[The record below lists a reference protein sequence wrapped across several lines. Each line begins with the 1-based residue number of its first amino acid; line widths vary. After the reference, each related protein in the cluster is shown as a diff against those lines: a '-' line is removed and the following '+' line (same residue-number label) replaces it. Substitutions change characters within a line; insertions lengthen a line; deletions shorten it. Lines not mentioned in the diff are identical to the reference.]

1 MTRPIDFDR
10 LTEEWLSDGPSTMSD
25 RALKAALDE
34 VHVTHQR
41 RLGVARRTYSM
52 NRNLFR
58 IAAAA
63 AAVILVVVVGLAVL
77 GRLPS
82 NLIGSQPTPS
92 PTATPTPTPTP
103 PPSPTPSPTA
113 EPSPSPSPMSF
124 AYLYADSNLAP
135 GTYIVDTNFGLAGI
149 TFTVGDGW

>member
-58 IAAAA
+58 MAAAA
-63 AAVILVVVVGLAVL
+63 AAVGPGVGGGLAPL
-77 GRLPS
+77 GVGGRPGRAGPAPVEPDRLAADAKPDS
-82 NLIGSQPTPS
+82 DT
-92 PTATPTPTPTP
+92 
-103 PPSPTPSPTA
+103 
-113 EPSPSPSPMSF
+113 F
-124 AYLYADSNLAP
+124 ADADGDAGTVTYAKPD
-135 GTYIVDTNFGLAGI
+135 
-149 TFTVGDGW
+149 